1 MDGISITYLWLGA
14 GVLLLLIEAIGLP
27 GTGLMFAGL
36 GALTTGSLLYA
47 SLLTED
53 QLLWQWTLFF
63 IASALWAAILWKPL
77 QQLRVGKKGR
87 KGFSNMIGDTAYV
100 GSNGVTRSS
109 GEVTWSGTIMN
120 ARLCESASVD
130 RLDAG
135 SSVTIVAVT
144 GATLTVKPQ

>member
-47 SLLTED
+47 SFLTED
-53 QLLWQWTLFF
+53 QQLWQWTLFF

-100 GSNGVTRSS
+100 GSNGVTRSG